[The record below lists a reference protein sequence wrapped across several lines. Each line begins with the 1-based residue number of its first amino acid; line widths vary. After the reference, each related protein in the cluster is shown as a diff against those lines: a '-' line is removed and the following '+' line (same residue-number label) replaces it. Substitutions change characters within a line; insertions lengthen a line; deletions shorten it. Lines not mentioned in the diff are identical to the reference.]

1 MHVSSINKL
10 RKILYE
16 KGFITKKMY
25 KIQGNCNFIE
35 IISMLSGDMFML
47 YVPSKYKFNVNDGCH
62 KMRLIHLNDDD
73 KKEISNE
80 YADSP
85 NQDRME
91 DIYEEIELETN
102 YDKKNIDDIEKLLE
116 GKYKRPIHL
125 KDLNVADTYDVKCLF
140 RQLKRLKYCVQSIRY
155 KLVLKYKKY
164 LCVLHLDDTI
174 ECFYVKNLPM
184 IDQRKILVTMDLELF
199 YENLDNLM
207 EEMEQ
212 VKHGISKIL
221 DKNHLNHGKTL
232 QKMLDKRDT
241 IIEVINRLF
250 SKKNELR
257 KYIAHFQNLLNELN
271 TSEKINKKRLDNLN
285 YKSNGGNSNLTL
297 SQQKRVIID
306 EIKKNYRLKDEIID
320 NILNVQNQEEHI
332 SLIIDKI
339 LFDNTVMLDRI
350 FKNLN
355 DLSNIL

>member
-1 MHVSSINKL
+1 MPLSLNKL

-35 IISMLSGDMFML
+35 IISVLSGDMFML
-47 YVPSKYKFNVNDGCH
+47 YVPSKYKFRVEEDCY
-62 KMRLIHLNDDD
+62 KMKLIELNDKDRE
-73 KKEISNE
+73 EISNE
-80 YADSP
+80 YAESP
-85 NQDRME
+85 SQDRME
-91 DIYEEIELETN
+91 DIYEEIELDTDYN
-102 YDKKNIDDIEKLLE
+102 KKNIDDIEKLLE
-116 GKYKRPIHL
+116 GKYKKPIHL
-125 KDLNVADTYDVKCLF
+125 KDLNVEDSYDVKCVF
-140 RQLKRLKYCVQSIRY
+140 RQLRRLKYCVQSIRY

-164 LCVLHLDDTI
+164 FCVLHLDDTI
-174 ECFYVKNLPM
+174 ECFYVKSLPM
-184 IDQRKILVTMDLELF
+184 VDERKIIVTMDLELF
-199 YENLDNLM
+199 YENFDNLL
-207 EEMEQ
+207 EEIMQ
-212 VKHGISKIL
+212 VKTGISKVL
-221 DKNHLNHGKTL
+221 DKNHMNHSKTL

-241 IIEVINRLF
+241 IIQVTNQLF
-250 SKKNELR
+250 NKKNELR
-257 KYIAHFQNLLNELN
+257 KYIHHFQGLLNN
-271 TSEKINKKRLDNLN
+271 INASEKINKKLLDNLN
-285 YKSNGGNSNLTL
+285 YKTNGKNSNLTI
-297 SQQKRVIID
+297 SQQKRKIIQ